1 MVVVI
6 AVETK
11 SSRILGPN
19 YDNLLRPDISLG
31 ANLTFAFF
39 PEGNIVSF
47 VLFGLLTNLIWF
59 VNNMW
64 LI

>member
-1 MVVVI
+1 VDVVI

-11 SSRILGPN
+11 SFRILGPS
-19 YDNLLRPDISLG
+19 YDNPLSPDIFLG
-31 ANLTFAFF
+31 ANLTFPFF
-39 PEGNIVSF
+39 PEGNIVPF
-47 VLFGLLTNLIWF
+47 VLFGLLTNLSWF